1 MVGVYRPCH
10 RAMVRSLEI
19 YKLPRIPQTGM
30 STDDPDAVDNVH
42 SSFHNMNGSIPYS
55 GIEYYRIQ

>member
-1 MVGVYRPCH
+1 
-10 RAMVRSLEI
+10 MVRSLEI